1 MNIEYCKF
9 QEFITK
15 PVISKQEI
23 QLTHLDL
30 ERLNHKSMYISTYF
44 NKENSNIL

>member
-23 QLTHLDL
+23 QTI
-30 ERLNHKSMYISTYF
+30 EKGQISFEKRHFET
-44 NKENSNIL
+44 IMV